1 VHEHELDGY
10 ASPQYLVSL
19 RAHGTPRALPR
30 SGGWL
35 IERAI
40 PGTPWVD
47 LAGPYPLLDV
57 PRWEHLAH
65 DLECLDRHDE
75 RPDGDASPN
84 PADPSSSLSL
94 PAVSVVAV
102 LTPFCPLSPESI
114 RVAFPRR
121 CAPYK
126 QHLLVDLRHP
136 AAGHPTGHHARN
148 LRKARQAVQVDVVSS
163 ADDLAALGDDWCE
176 LYGALRDRHRIAGPS
191 DFSPEAL
198 RDQLGVPGMVATR
211 ARVGGRTVAMA
222 LWLRRGEQAYYHLGA
237 SSPEGYA
244 LRASYALF
252 ATAIEVLA
260 VDARWLDLGA
270 GAGALASED
279 DGLTRFKRGWSTDQ
293 APSWLCGRVLDEERY
308 ASLSG
313 HLGDEVVFFP
323 AYRAAA

>member
-1 VHEHELDGY
+1 VLERELEGY
-10 ASPQYLVSL
+10 ASPHYVASL
-19 RAHGTPRALPR
+19 RAHGTPRALSR

-57 PRWEHLAH
+57 PRWEHLAR

-75 RPDGDASPN
+75 PPDAAASPN
-84 PADPSSSLSL
+84 PTDTSSSRSL

-114 RVAFPRR
+114 RAAFPHR

-126 QHLLVDLRHP
+126 QHLLVDLRRP
-136 AAGHPTGHHARN
+136 TAGHPTGHHARN
-148 LRKARQAVQVDVVSS
+148 LRKAHQAVQVDVASS
-163 ADDLAALGDDWCE
+163 ADELAALGDDWCA
-176 LYGALRDRHRIAGPS
+176 LYGALRERHQIAGPS
-191 DFSPEAL
+191 DFSPSAL
-198 RDQLGVPGMVATR
+198 REQLGVPGIRATR
-211 ARVGGRTVAMA
+211 ARLDGRTVAMA
-222 LWLRRGEQAYYHLGA
+222 LWLQRGDQAYYHLGA

-244 LRASYALF
+244 VRASYALF

-260 VDARWLDLGA
+260 ADARWLDLGA
-270 GAGALASED
+270 GAGTSASED

-293 APSWLCGRVLDEERY
+293 APS
-308 ASLSG
+308 
-313 HLGDEVVFFP
+313 
-323 AYRAAA
+323 